1 MFETVELGQKV
12 SKEDFEAEV
21 PELRAALLET
31 QLELAAVKPFA
42 VVVIISGVK
51 GAGKRELVGTLNS
64 WMDPRFIETH
74 GFRPPS
80 DEERERPH
88 MWRFWRLLPPKGRI
102 GLFQGSWY
110 TWPIV
115 ERAFKRMKKAKLE
128 RDMRQIRE
136 FETMLV
142 NEGVLVLKYWMH
154 LSKQVQEKRL
164 KSLAKDPA
172 TRWRVTR
179 QDWDNF
185 ERYEA
190 FSTTSERAIQL
201 TSTAEAPWTLVEAT
215 DIHHQLLHVGRHM
228 LAALKARAELAGAQ
242 APRLHVPPFRQ
253 EAEAVNVLRKLDLS
267 GRLDKSD
274 YNKELE
280 RCQGRLALLTR
291 GKAFSERS
299 VVMVFEGMDAA
310 GKGSTIRRVLGC
322 LDPGRVSVIPVA
334 APTEEERAQ
343 PYLWRFWRHLPR
355 AGSVAV
361 FDRSW
366 HGRVLV
372 ERVEGFCSEADWQ
385 RAYGE
390 INEFEEQLHRSGT
403 ILLKFFLYV
412 SQEEQLR
419 RFQERADTPFK
430 RFKITDEDWRNRE
443 KWPLYEPA
451 VCDMLERTST
461 GAAPWH
467 LIASED
473 KAFGRI
479 QVLRAIVDRLERE
492 LG

>member
-1 MFETVELGQKV
+1 MFEAVELGQKV
-12 SKEDFEAEV
+12 SKEAFEAEV
-21 PELRAALLET
+21 PELRASLLET
-31 QLELAAVKPFA
+31 QLDLVAAKKFA
-42 VVVIISGVK
+42 AVVIISGVK
-51 GAGKRELVGTLNS
+51 GAGKRELVGTLNG

-74 GFRPPS
+74 GLLPPS

-88 MWRFWRLLPPKGRI
+88 MWRFWRMLPPKGRI

-115 ERAFKRMKKAKLE
+115 ERAFGRTKKAELE
-128 RDMRQIRE
+128 RDLHLIRE

-142 NEGVLVLKYWMH
+142 NEGVLLLKYWMH
-154 LSKQVQEKRL
+154 LSKPVQEKRL
-164 KSLAKDPA
+164 KALAKDPL
-172 TRWRVTR
+172 TRWRVTQ

-190 FSTTSERAIQL
+190 FRKTSERALQL
-201 TSTAEAPWTLVEAT
+201 TGTAEAPWTLVEAT
-215 DIHHQLLHVGRHM
+215 DFRHQMLQVGRHM
-228 LAALKARAELAGAQ
+228 LAAFKARLGVAK
-242 APRLHVPPFRQ
+242 APTPQLHVPPFRV
-253 EAEAVNVLRKLDLS
+253 EAESVNVLRKLDLS
-267 GRLDKSD
+267 RRIDKAD

-291 GKAFSERS
+291 GKAFAERS

-310 GKGSTIRRVLGC
+310 GKGGTIRRVVGF
-322 LDPGRVSVIPVA
+322 LDPGRVKVLPVA

-366 HGRVLV
+366 YGRVLV

-390 INEFEEQLHRSGT
+390 INEFEEQMARSGT
-403 ILLKFFLYV
+403 ILLKFFLYI

-461 GAAPWH
+461 ENAPWH

-479 QVLRAIVDRLERE
+479 QVLRAIVGRMERE
-492 LG
+492 LE